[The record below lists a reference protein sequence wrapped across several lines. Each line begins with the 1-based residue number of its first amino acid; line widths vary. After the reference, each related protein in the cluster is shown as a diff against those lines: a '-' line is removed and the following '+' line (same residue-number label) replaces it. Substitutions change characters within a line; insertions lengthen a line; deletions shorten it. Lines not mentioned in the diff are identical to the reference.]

1 MTWGMHTKDS
11 PGKGRVLVVDDEDNI
26 RKLVRMCL
34 TKAGYDVQEAEY
46 GEEGEKIIRAEDN
59 PLMVDVILCDIRM
72 PKVNGIEAIAFFQKE
87 FPSVPI
93 VVITGFPDT
102 EMAVDLMK
110 QGVVDY
116 VPKPIDNEK
125 LLEVVA
131 KAMACSSTVSTGS
144 HSLLAKRT
152 RNWRSLI
159 LRQRK

>member
-11 PGKGRVLVVDDEDNI
+11 PGKGRVLVVDDEPNI

-34 TKAGYDVQEAEY
+34 TKAGYEVEEAEN
-46 GEEGEKIIRAEDN
+46 GEEGEKIIRAKDN

-93 VVITGFPDT
+93 VVITGFPET
-102 EMAVDLMK
+102 EMAVNLMK

-125 LLEVVA
+125 LLNVVA
-131 KAMACSSTVSTGS
+131 KAMTR
-144 HSLLAKRT
+144 RT
-152 RNWRSLI
+152 TL
-159 LRQRK
+159 KE

>member
-11 PGKGRVLVVDDEDNI
+11 PGKGRVLVVDDEENI
-26 RKLVRMCL
+26 RKLVRMSL
-34 TKAGYDVQEAEY
+34 TKAGYDVEEAEN

-72 PKVNGIEAIAFFQKE
+72 PKVNGIEAIAFFQKQ

-102 EMAVDLMK
+102 EMAVNLLK

-116 VPKPIDNEK
+116 VPKPIDSAK
-125 LLEVVA
+125 LLDVVA
-131 KAMACSSTVSTGS
+131 KAMA
-144 HSLLAKRT
+144 KRT
-152 RNWRSLI
+152 SL
-159 LRQRK
+159 KE

>member
-1 MTWGMHTKDS
+1 MHTKDS

-34 TKAGYDVQEAEY
+34 TKAGYEVEEAEN
-46 GEEGEKIIRAEDN
+46 GEEGEKIIRAKDN

-72 PKVNGIEAIAFFQKE
+72 PKVNGIEAIAFFQE
-87 FPSVPI
+87 QFPSVPI

-102 EMAVDLMK
+102 EMAVNLLK

-125 LLEVVA
+125 LLDVVA
-131 KAMACSSTVSTGS
+131 KAMA
-144 HSLLAKRT
+144 KRT
-152 RNWRSLI
+152 SL
-159 LRQRK
+159 KE